1 MNRFGLILSM
11 LTAGVVLLSCSGKQP
26 STACSKVKAVAF
38 QKNSNEAGLSRFL
51 GDFDGAGGELVIEFR
66 KQDPLGPVDYQK
78 SCSFYLEPIQASEA
92 GGVFWT
98 AGHCLDP
105 SRDSRY
111 RLRFFIDLQTGYV
124 EIPVEV
130 EQLTQT
136 QKLRDSL
143 SRRLSSAAQTEILAA
158 LKQRE
163 VQYTESNNATD
174 ICLDSIKRGRTFW
187 HEPLAGMNQ
196 ISCFLYQDL
205 RTVEFK
211 YPPNLTQT
219 QRNMINFMNERVKK
233 FDETTAISRATTLT
247 FEERTENAAS
257 FRQNWLKS
265 YKLYTEYRENDN
277 FQLWIKETRQKCS
290 QSSRA
295 EKSQI
300 CEKWS
305 DIREAFTESGLTM
318 QSKLL
323 EDESE
328 NNFSTEYLSR
338 KRNIVDL
345 WRFLGRSTVDG
356 SSVKLLDAFRIVS
369 NFFWSNGNLRTFSTI
384 TLGSFIGLN
393 WGSTIGESGQSR
405 DRVGGAT
412 YNWNSEV
419 NETFFYM
426 ILPKN
431 QTTENLDLGYG
442 QLKLQAG
449 DSGSMLLGGGLPMA
463 VLATVDGEKTSGGAS
478 FMPLPVATS
487 EDTVD
492 QPNTPAGPVVSIGG
506 PSSASAASN
515 NICL

>member
-1 MNRFGLILSM
+1 
-11 LTAGVVLLSCSGKQP
+11 
-26 STACSKVKAVAF
+26 
-38 QKNSNEAGLSRFL
+38 
-51 GDFDGAGGELVIEFR
+51 
-66 KQDPLGPVDYQK
+66 
-78 SCSFYLEPIQASEA
+78 
-92 GGVFWT
+92 
-98 AGHCLDP
+98 
-105 SRDSRY
+105 
-111 RLRFFIDLQTGYV
+111 
-124 EIPVEV
+124 
-130 EQLTQT
+130 
-136 QKLRDSL
+136 
-143 SRRLSSAAQTEILAA
+143 
-158 LKQRE
+158 
-163 VQYTESNNATD
+163 
-174 ICLDSIKRGRTFW
+174 
-187 HEPLAGMNQ
+187 
-196 ISCFLYQDL
+196 
-205 RTVEFK
+205 
-211 YPPNLTQT
+211 
-219 QRNMINFMNERVKK
+219 MNERVKK

-257 FRQNWLKS
+257 FRQNWLKA

-290 QSSRA
+290 QSSPA

-305 DIREAFTESGLTM
+305 DIKEAFTESGLTM

-384 TLGSFIGLN
+384 TLGAFIGLN

-478 FMPLPVATS
+478 FMPLPVVTS
-487 EDTVD
+487 EDTAD

-515 NICL
+515 NYCL